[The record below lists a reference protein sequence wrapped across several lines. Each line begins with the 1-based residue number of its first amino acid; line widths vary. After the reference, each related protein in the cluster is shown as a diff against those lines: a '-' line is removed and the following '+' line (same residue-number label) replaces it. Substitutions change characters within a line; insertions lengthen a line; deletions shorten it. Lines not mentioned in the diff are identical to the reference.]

1 MLRVFNLT
9 KKIGGLIA
17 VNDVSFQV
25 NSEEIVAIIGPNGAG
40 KTTLFNLI
48 SGVLNPT
55 SGRIIF
61 DGKDITNLP
70 IHKRAK
76 MGIARTFQI
85 PRPFEEMIVL
95 DSVAVALLTDN
106 SKKNSLDEARDRAID
121 ILKNLKLGEKAF
133 LHVRQLNL
141 QEKKLVELAR
151 AFAQE
156 PKLLLIDEFM
166 SGLNPTEVEDAVNL
180 LRKINEE
187 NDVTIIWI
195 EHVLK
200 AVMKLAHRVIVLN
213 FGKKIAEGTP
223 GEISEN
229 TEVIKAYIGGQ
240 TS

>member
-1 MLRVFNLT
+1 MLEIWNLT
-9 KKIGGLIA
+9 KNIGGLIA
-17 VNDVSFQV
+17 VNNVSFNV
-25 NSEEIVAIIGPNGAG
+25 YEKEIVGVIGPNGAG

-70 IHKRAK
+70 IHKRAR

-85 PRPFEEMIVL
+85 PRPFEDMTVL
-95 DSVAVALLTDN
+95 DSVAVSMLTDRN
-106 SKKNSLDEARDRAID
+106 KKNSLNEARDRALG
-121 ILKNLKLGEKAF
+121 ILENLKLGEKAF

-151 AFAQE
+151 ALACE
-156 PKLLLIDEFM
+156 PRLLLVDEFM
-166 SGLNPTEVEDAVNL
+166 SGLNPAEVEDAVNL

-187 NDVTIIWI
+187 NNVTVIWI
-195 EHVLK
+195 EHVLR

-223 GEISEN
+223 KEISEN
-229 TEVIKAYIGGQ
+229 TEVINAYIGGQ